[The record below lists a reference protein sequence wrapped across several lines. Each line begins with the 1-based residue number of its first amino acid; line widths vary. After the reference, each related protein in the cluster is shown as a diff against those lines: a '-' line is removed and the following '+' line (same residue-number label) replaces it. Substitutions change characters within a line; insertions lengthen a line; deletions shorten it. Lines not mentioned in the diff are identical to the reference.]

1 MVYKEQFCSNNQA
14 EKSFKTSLQDEKDEW
29 NYPALPYF
37 SLFAHGLEVSKQI
50 NKSVASNN
58 YLLPP

>member
-29 NYPALPYF
+29 NYPAYPISHCLPMDWR
-37 SLFAHGLEVSKQI
+37 
-50 NKSVASNN
+50 
-58 YLLPP
+58 